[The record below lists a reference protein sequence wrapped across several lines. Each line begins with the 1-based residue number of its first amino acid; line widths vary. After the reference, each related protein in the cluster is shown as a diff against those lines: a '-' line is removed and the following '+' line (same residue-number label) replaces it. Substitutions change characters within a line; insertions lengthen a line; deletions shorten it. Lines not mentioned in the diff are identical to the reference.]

1 MTGAMSLFPG
11 SSSVHHPALLPQH
24 SHPALPTSLFK
35 SEIKNKLGF
44 SIDSI
49 VGKSARDSEPAEASK
64 PEVPRS
70 PVSPG
75 AWLPEVARPPSSSP
89 KHQPASPPP
98 SLRLASRGEQHA
110 ADKQTLELEDA
121 SYRINMMVTL

>member
-1 MTGAMSLFPG
+1 MSIFTG
-11 SSSVHHPALLPQH
+11 
-24 SHPALPTSLFK
+24 SHPSLVQPNIFK

-49 VGKSARDSEPAEASK
+49 VGKSARDSEPAEAAK

-75 AWLPEVARPPSSSP
+75 AWLPEAARPPSSSP
-89 KHQPASPPP
+89 KHQSASPPP
-98 SLRLASRGEQHA
+98 SLRLASRGETHA
-110 ADKQTLELEDA
+110 ADTETLEDA

>member
-11 SSSVHHPALLPQH
+11 SSSVHHPALLPAH
-24 SHPALPTSLFK
+24 HPATSLFK

-49 VGKSARDSEPAEASK
+49 VGKSARDTEAAEAAK

-75 AWLPEVARPPSSSP
+75 AWLPEAARPPSSSP

-98 SLRLASRGEQHA
+98 SLRLASRGEQHL
-110 ADKQTLELEDA
+110 ADKEILENA
-121 SYRINMMVTL
+121 SYRLISLET

>member
-11 SSSVHHPALLPQH
+11 SSSVHHPAL
-24 SHPALPTSLFK
+24 HPALPTSLFK

-49 VGKSARDSEPAEASK
+49 VGKSARDSEPAEAAK

-75 AWLPEVARPPSSSP
+75 AWLPEAARPPSSSP
-89 KHQPASPPP
+89 KHQSASPPP
-98 SLRLASRGEQHA
+98 SLRLASRGETHA
-110 ADKQTLELEDA
+110 ADKETLEDA